1 MNAGEIAHASA
12 SAREVW
18 TFARDVADPNLPM
31 KDRAAAAFGMVLN
44 GVLAPA
50 YMTGFDLNNYH
61 FGRDQSADLRRA
73 MQMFVQF
80 DPHA

>member
-1 MNAGEIAHASA
+1 VDAGEIAHATA

-18 TFARDVADPNLPM
+18 TFARDVADPRLPM
-31 KDRAAAAFGMVLN
+31 KDRAAAALGMVLN

-50 YMTGFDLNNYH
+50 YLTQFDLDNYH

-80 DPHA
+80 EPHA